1 VNRYV
6 YLKLVLFIWY
16 HFTEQQRG
24 TERVLRKVG
33 RDIERDR
40 RGLDKEEKKLV
51 SLKGSSVLS
60 VGNHCTAT
68 SRFFRRILCETSL
81 MKQESVIVTHAIRQ
95 TGIPALLDS
104 WVTNIPSL
112 KMMCTQKLLSLI
124 FSLKHNMPNCLS
136 VKDRSSIFCFL

>member
-1 VNRYV
+1 V
-6 YLKLVLFIWY
+6 YFKLVLFIWY

-60 VGNHCTAT
+60 VGNLFSTT
-68 SRFFRRILCETSL
+68 SGFFSSYFVGHIAYE
-81 MKQESVIVTHAIRQ
+81 
-95 TGIPALLDS
+95 TGIRHFNPHSTSNLDYCITRQLGLLTYLLS
-104 WVTNIPSL
+104 
-112 KMMCTQKLLSLI
+112 KMVCRQKLLSLI
-124 FSLKHNMPNCLS
+124 FSLKHNMPNCWS